1 MLEFSTGLRQASS
14 MDIAKLEFVDSDGRF
29 KSKTADRL
37 HYEAQVQVIRKQ
49 IGSLE
54 EVRGKLGLS
63 QRKICQLL
71 LVDPSAW
78 SRWTRSSVDSAPPH
92 IFRALQWY
100 LTLKEKIPGLTPQYF
115 LGKDPEVIGR
125 QIMNKVEEKALGL
138 QADIENLESQSV
150 TLRNRNLDLE
160 LENQKLLK
168 SLNETQRNLHGL
180 SVELEALRMGQVQ
193 LVDQLHKMGSKNS
206 VYQFFALILA
216 IAAVVAILLI

>member
-1 MLEFSTGLRQASS
+1 MNE
-14 MDIAKLEFVDSDGRF
+14 MDFVDSEGRL

-49 IGSLE
+49 LGSLE

-78 SRWTRSSVDSAPPH
+78 SRWTKNSVESAPPH

-100 LTLKEKIPGLTPQYF
+100 MTLQEKIPGLTPQYF

-125 QIMNKVEEKALGL
+125 QILNKVEEKTLGL
-138 QADIENLESQSV
+138 KTDIENLEFQSV

-160 LENQKLLK
+160 IENQKLLK
-168 SLNETQRNLHGL
+168 NLNETQRNIHGL
-180 SVELEALRMGQVQ
+180 SSDLEALRMGQAQ
-193 LVDQLHKMGSKNS
+193 LVEQLQKIGSKS
-206 VYQFFALILA
+206 AVYQILSVIFGMISLFFLFRNMF
-216 IAAVVAILLI
+216 